1 MPEAMETQRK
11 QPWSHLPVRRCTLTS
26 RETVPL
32 VSSTSRVSPRK
43 THFLSTAFSALPPV
57 QTLAERS
64 GCSGWLGLAVS
75 AWKEQ
80 QALWGADL
88 QPLCKAGWE
97 NRGYTASLCL
107 SGHLLSSVFQ
117 TVIWASR
124 PYYSFQQGLSL
135 FVFFS
140 THTHTRTKI
149 VFAFFKY
156 LFYLKLY

>member
-1 MPEAMETQRK
+1 MPEAMEAQRK

-32 VSSTSRVSPRK
+32 VAVVSSTSRVSPRK
-43 THFLSTAFSALPPV
+43 THFFSTAFSAFPPV

-80 QALWGADL
+80 QALWGSDL
-88 QPLCKAGWE
+88 QPLCKPGWE
-97 NRGYTASLCL
+97 NCGYTTSLCL

-117 TVIWASR
+117 TVIWASQ

-149 VFAFFKY
+149 VFAFLNTYFI
-156 LFYLKLY
+156 

>member
-1 MPEAMETQRK
+1 MPEAMEAQRK

-32 VSSTSRVSPRK
+32 VAVVSSTSRVSHRK
-43 THFLSTAFSALPPV
+43 THFLSTALSAFPPV

-80 QALWGADL
+80 QALWGSDL

-97 NRGYTASLCL
+97 NCGYTTSLCL

-117 TVIWASR
+117 TVIWASQ

-135 FVFFS
+135 FVFFL
-140 THTHTRTKI
+140 HTHIHEQK
-149 VFAFFKY
+149 
-156 LFYLKLY
+156 LFLLFLNTYFI

>member
-1 MPEAMETQRK
+1 MPEAMEAQRK

-32 VSSTSRVSPRK
+32 VAVVSSTSRVSPRK
-43 THFLSTAFSALPPV
+43 THFLSTAFSAFPPV

-80 QALWGADL
+80 QALWGSDL
-88 QPLCKAGWE
+88 QPLCKPGWE
-97 NRGYTASLCL
+97 NCGYTTPLCVSLATCYPP
-107 SGHLLSSVFQ
+107 SFKLSSEH
-117 TVIWASR
+117 
-124 PYYSFQQGLSL
+124 LSL
-135 FVFFS
+135 FY
-140 THTHTRTKI
+140 THTYANKNS
-149 VFAFFKY
+149 FCFFFKY